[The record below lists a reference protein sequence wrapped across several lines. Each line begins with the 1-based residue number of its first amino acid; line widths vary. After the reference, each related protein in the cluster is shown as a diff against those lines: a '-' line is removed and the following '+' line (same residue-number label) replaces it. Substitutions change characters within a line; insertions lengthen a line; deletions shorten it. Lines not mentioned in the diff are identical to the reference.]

1 MSLRVYCIE
10 CGVHCMISLVI
21 MACVS
26 LLASG
31 ADVSVPMQC
40 NLSVSGFADCLQ
52 LSAYNL
58 NKSTMHHLPVE
69 CSPTIPQC
77 QRHHDSDVKVSY
89 GSFLFAV
96 DFRYPFSCRVSLIP
110 V

>member
-1 MSLRVYCIE
+1 MSLRVYSIE
-10 CGVHCMISLVI
+10 RGVHYMISMVI
-21 MACVS
+21 TACVS

-40 NLSVSGFADCLQ
+40 YPSVSGFTNCLQ
-52 LSAYNL
+52 FSAYNL
-58 NKSTMHHLPVE
+58 NKLTMHHLPVE

-77 QRHHDSDVKVSY
+77 QRHHDSSVKVSY

-96 DFRYPFSCRVSLIP
+96 DFRCPFSCRVS
-110 V
+110 